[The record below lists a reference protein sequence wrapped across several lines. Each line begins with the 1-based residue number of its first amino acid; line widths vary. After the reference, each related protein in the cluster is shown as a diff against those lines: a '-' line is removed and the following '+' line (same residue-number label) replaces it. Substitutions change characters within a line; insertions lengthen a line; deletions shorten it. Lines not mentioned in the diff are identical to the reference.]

1 MKYRKLQIAFS
12 ATCLIACVLLIV
24 LWVRSY
30 GTWDR
35 LFWTGKNNGHQLNS
49 MLGHVTLVVAEI
61 PKQPVPFYVARTPI
75 EDWLKTSFDKNVLG
89 FYFERT
95 PSKLLL
101 DVPFWFILLI
111 SMAIA
116 AAPWIRQLR
125 WRFSLRT
132 MLIATTLVAVGLG
145 AIVYSVR

>member
-1 MKYRKLQIAFS
+1 MRFRKLRIVWS
-12 ATCLIACVLLIV
+12 VMWGIACALLMVLC
-24 LWVRSY
+24 VRSY

-49 MLGHVTLVVAEI
+49 ILGQVTLVVAEI

-101 DVPFWFILLI
+101 DVPFWFVLL
-111 SMAIA
+111 
-116 AAPWIRQLR
+116 
-125 WRFSLRT
+125 
-132 MLIATTLVAVGLG
+132 
-145 AIVYSVR
+145 